1 MKKSNTIILLL
12 GSNIEPDINI
22 KKALD
27 TLNQV
32 VKIRNQS
39 NIWITEAVGS
49 QGPNFFNMAVEIET
63 PLNHSQ
69 VKNKIINPIETELK
83 RVRTSDKYAPRTIDI
98 DMIFFHQ
105 ELIDP
110 NLWDKLFIA
119 LPVSEID
126 PNIKNEKSGETI
138 RTIVKRLKRSAY
150 AERFN

>member
-1 MKKSNTIILLL
+1 
-12 GSNIEPDINI
+12 
-22 KKALD
+22 
-27 TLNQV
+27 
-32 VKIRNQS
+32 
-39 NIWITEAVGS
+39 
-49 QGPNFFNMAVEIET
+49 MAVEIET

-98 DMIFFHQ
+98 DMIFFNQ